1 MDDFSEEFL
10 KRTIEV
16 WQPYCSKTLSLED
29 AREIAVNMVGLFSL
43 LHELEQKYE
52 EKEKKPKPES
62 CPA

>member
-1 MDDFSEEFL
+1 MNDFSQEFL
-10 KRTIEV
+10 KKTIEV
-16 WQPYCSKTLSLED
+16 WQPYYSKILTLED
-29 AREIAVNMVGLFSL
+29 AREIAVNMVDLFSF